1 MYSSVNKDMRS
12 PDRHPPVIL
21 LLGKR
26 SASSDPFDAWLAESR
41 YSAFEAADPFQALEQ
56 ISDFTLRDRPDI
68 IFLHADSVS
77 DDFDF
82 MRSLVTTSADEPDV
96 PIIDFAD
103 GADAKCAEEFQKA
116 IEGLACKL
124 DEFIP
129 RHDTANA

>member
-1 MYSSVNKDMRS
+1 MYPSVNKDMQS

-26 SASSDPFDAWLAESR
+26 SAVSDPVDAWLAKSR

-56 ISDFTLRDRPDI
+56 ISDFTLAERPDV
-68 IFLHADSVS
+68 IFLHVDSVA

-96 PIIDFAD
+96 PIIDFAESSS
-103 GADAKCAEEFQKA
+103 AKCAEDFEKA

-124 DEFIP
+124 DEYIP